1 MTPIGTHREVI
12 VQAGPQLTID
22 KETTMNR
29 VMQRTAHFATAVLA
43 AVAVLGGTAFSPAAA
58 GATPQQPVASQ
69 YTPKGKPP
77 PIGGAAGSPKA
88 VPGSSVAPD
97 AFAVYHSAAYQ
108 YAVADGAHGFYSVAK
123 PAVATSDSHSLAE
136 LAVESSDGQQ
146 IVEIGWTVD
155 RGLNGDDD
163 PHLFAY
169 HWVDGVPTCYNGC
182 GFVPIT
188 FDDSGVAVGMTLPV
202 SATDVQEFWVE
213 HQFNVWYVGYNS
225 HYVGYF
231 PDSLWGGR
239 FTKIGLTQWFGEVAS
254 APISS
259 PCSQMG
265 NGGLAASTNAA
276 RIQNVGFS
284 IGLAGGPTANITT
297 SQTNSAYYTALRT
310 DPQA

>member
-1 MTPIGTHREVI
+1 M
-12 VQAGPQLTID
+12 
-22 KETTMNR
+22 
-29 VMQRTAHFATAVLA
+29 
-43 AVAVLGGTAFSPAAA
+43 
-58 GATPQQPVASQ
+58 
-69 YTPKGKPP
+69 
-77 PIGGAAGSPKA
+77 
-88 VPGSSVAPD
+88 PGSNAAPD

-169 HWVDGVPTCYNGC
+169 HWVDGVGTCYNGC

-310 DPQA
+310 DAASMSYGGQGACRTVPDVRGDNPGVLPNVLSAAGLVRGTVTAVPDALCEDLQRVISQSPAPGSRVSAGALVNVTYGVRPVTGRPPRQ